1 MNTITPGSR
10 WQGSGPDC
18 FQVIQTVTIEQQEWV
33 HYRRERDGQEF
44 SCWTDSFAVRFR
56 STPHDTVSA
65 SLFGFGP

>member
-1 MNTITPGSR
+1 MNTVTPGSR
-10 WQGSGPDC
+10 WQGSGMDF

-44 SCWTDSFAVRFR
+44 SCWLESFEVRFIP
-56 STPHDTVSA
+56 TPHSVVSA